1 MDNVKGKTELEANMK
16 LLELQQENQAKMQAL
31 QEKHNAE
38 IEQYQA
44 KYRELLEKMEQKK
57 ATKTTAK
64 GKAQAITDK

>member
-1 MDNVKGKTELEANMK
+1 
-16 LLELQQENQAKMQAL
+16 MQAL

-44 KYRELLEKMEQKK
+44 KYRELLEKLEQKK

-64 GKAQAITDK
+64 TAKTKAKDTFAGENPFLNK